1 MYSQGVK
8 TRASAA
14 LCWRLSWAEPVS
26 GVAESQFSFES
37 QAMLMDENR
46 PMLMYCIDVSF
57 LLTNFFSPCYNIN
70 AVWNR
75 LFVVVKVWSP
85 CVQKTI
91 IFNLRWCTNCKYCT
105 NEMLSAA
112 QLPPKRKENGL
123 FGLPYMCT
131 LISFWDI
138 SAQAKWRRPWGWLT
152 QSSRIWVLV
161 KWAFSSGPGMCWS
174 WNT

>member
-1 MYSQGVK
+1 MNAGWKTVKGLRIILRPVKWSKINWQKHVYSQGVK

-14 LCWRLSWAEPVS
+14 LCWRLGWAEPVQ

-75 LFVVVKVWSP
+75 LFVVVKVRSP

-123 FGLPYMCT
+123 FGLQYMSHWFVFET
-131 LISFWDI
+131 
-138 SAQAKWRRPWGWLT
+138 
-152 QSSRIWVLV
+152 
-161 KWAFSSGPGMCWS
+161 
-174 WNT
+174 